1 MEESRV
7 LETFPTSEGWHMR
20 KIRHIC
26 AALNRDPVDVDMLR
40 EEAKSNGGLLSTYI
54 RKESWH
60 KLLGINRYIIP
71 QCPYLEHK
79 DKHQISL
86 DVNRCGRRLPKE
98 LTDEGRNHLQ
108 DQLTRVITRVLVTHP
123 HLSYYQG
130 FHDVVLT
137 FLLVLEDEDL
147 TFSIVDILVQ
157 YHIRDYLDA
166 DIERTRVIMNC
177 IGVLLS
183 IVDPEVA
190 SFIQQLVGINTSY
203 SYMLSLLLLLPFP
216 PSLSLPLPPSLSLYP
231 IRSGCQYLFA
241 LSWIITWF
249 SHVIDN
255 NYDLHRLIDL
265 FLASHPLMPV
275 YIATALVISR
285 RGELLSLDCDMSSVH
300 PFLNKMPEDLNFEDI
315 ISRGLRIF
323 DQVQPHKMASKGG
336 IRLNQSLLVRTH
348 SQFSKRLSGLRPDRI
363 LKDDPQAQPIET
375 WVEFAKRHALNF
387 VWYMFPILLGVAIHW
402 WLSDGNILL
411 SIND

>member
-1 MEESRV
+1 
-7 LETFPTSEGWHMR
+7 
-20 KIRHIC
+20 
-26 AALNRDPVDVDMLR
+26 MLR

-190 SFIQQLVGINTSY
+190 SFIQQ
-203 SYMLSLLLLLPFP
+203 
-216 PSLSLPLPPSLSLYP
+216 
-231 IRSGCQYLFA
+231 SGCQYLFA